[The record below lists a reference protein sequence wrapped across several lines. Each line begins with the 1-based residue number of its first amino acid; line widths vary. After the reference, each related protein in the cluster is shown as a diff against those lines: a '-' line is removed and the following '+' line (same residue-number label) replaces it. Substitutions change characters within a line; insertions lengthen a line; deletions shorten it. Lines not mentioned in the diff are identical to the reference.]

1 MPTKADSK
9 EIWDRGAL
17 IVRRHLRK
25 IVDPSRLAP
34 KKDEPKSG
42 GYPVWHLCLDGDK
55 GVCYIGVGKKGNLVS
70 FEVHGTGTK
79 YRKYDT
85 FGEAERDDEFKAELV
100 SRVKMLIGAGGGE

>member
-1 MPTKADSK
+1 MPTKADRE
-9 EIWDRGAL
+9 EIRQRGVL

-42 GYPVWHLCLDGDK
+42 GYPVWHLCLDGDWGK
-55 GVCYIGVGKKGNLVS
+55 EVCYIGYS
-70 FEVHGTGTK
+70 TK
-79 YRKYDT
+79 DDIQIRISSGIYKT
-85 FGEAERDDEFKAELV
+85 FREAERDDDLKDELV

>member
-1 MPTKADSK
+1 MVARATMADRE
-9 EIWDRGAL
+9 EIRQRGVL

-25 IVDPSRLAP
+25 IVDQSRLAP
-34 KKDEPKSG
+34 KKDEPKS
-42 GYPVWHLCLDGDK
+42 VWHLCLDGDK

-85 FGEAERDDEFKAELV
+85 FREAERDDEFKAELV

>member
-25 IVDPSRLAP
+25 TVDPSRLVP
-34 KKDEPKSG
+34 KKDETKSA
-42 GYPVWHLCLDGDK
+42 WHLCLDGDK

-70 FEVHGTGTK
+70 FEVHGTGMK

-85 FGEAERDDEFKAELV
+85 FRKAERDDAFKAELV
-100 SRVKMLIGAGGGE
+100 SRVKTLIGAGGRD